1 MRAPSGRILE
11 DGSYKSE
18 FGYEARMGDA
28 DNLLAFQYA
37 MDIEN
42 ARGMRSNT
50 DVCRRLWDLGCHC
63 IVRGIP
69 LQSSRQKDVG
79 DVRVGDAEPFRNC
92 DCARDIGE

>member
-18 FGYEARMGDA
+18 FGYEARMGDG

-42 ARGMRSNT
+42 ARGMRS
-50 DVCRRLWDLGCHC
+50 DSRL
-63 IVRGIP
+63 R
-69 LQSSRQKDVG
+69 
-79 DVRVGDAEPFRNC
+79 AEP
-92 DCARDIGE
+92 EV